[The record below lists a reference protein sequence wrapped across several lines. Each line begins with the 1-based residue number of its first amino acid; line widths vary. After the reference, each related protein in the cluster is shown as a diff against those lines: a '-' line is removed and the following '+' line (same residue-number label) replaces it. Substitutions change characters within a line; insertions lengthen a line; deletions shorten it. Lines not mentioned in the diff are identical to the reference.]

1 MKPKHLL
8 PAFSQRATRALA
20 CAGLMLAGAAQAHTP
35 YLLPMSF
42 DVAPDAVLSVDAGYA
57 EKFFLSEVGFGDTRF
72 AITTPD
78 GSVLPFGEVHQ
89 FKSRTVAE
97 QKLPGAKGTYR
108 LSTGV
113 RLGSIFR
120 SWEQDGK
127 VEISRDGSKTPPPGV
142 KLLSHYQSHSISEA
156 YVTAGAPNQR
166 ALAPTQQGLEIAPI
180 THPNDLFTGEKF
192 EFTVL
197 FDGKPLAG
205 QTVDIYRSP
214 MDLGSEH
221 TSASVKTDAQGRIA
235 YALTQPGVYL
245 ALVRYRGAAPK
256 GAAAPMY
263 GYNYT
268 LTFRVLTP

>member
-1 MKPKHLL
+1 MNQNHLL
-8 PAFSQRATRALA
+8 HAYSKRATRALTCA
-20 CAGLMLAGAAQAHTP
+20 CLMLAGAAQAHTP

-72 AITTPD
+72 TLTTPD

-89 FKSRTVAE
+89 LKSRTVAE

-127 VEISRDGSKTPPPGV
+127 VEISRDGNKTPPPGV
-142 KLLSHYQSHSISEA
+142 KLLSHYQSHSVSEA
-156 YVTAGAPNQR
+156 YVTAGAPNKR
-166 ALAPTQQGLEIAPI
+166 ALEPAQQGLEIVPI

-197 FDGKPLAG
+197 FDGKPLSG

-221 TSASVKTDAQGRIA
+221 TSDSAKTDAQGRIA
-235 YALTQPGVYL
+235 YAMTEPGVYL

-268 LTFRVLTP
+268 LTFRVLKP

>member
-1 MKPKHLL
+1 MACFLRTFF
-8 PAFSQRATRALA
+8 ARASFLGLG
-20 CAGLMLAGAAQAHTP
+20 AGLWFAGVAQAHTP

-42 DVAPDAVLSVDAGYA
+42 DVAPDAIVSVDAGYA

-72 AITTPD
+72 VITTPD

-97 QKLPGAKGTYR
+97 QKLLGVKGTYR

-127 VEISRDGSKTPPPGV
+127 VEIARDGNKTPPPGV

-156 YVTAGAPNQR
+156 YVTAGAPTRR
-166 ALAPTQQGLEIAPI
+166 ALEPTRQGLEIVPT
-180 THPNDLFTGEKF
+180 THPNDLVTGEKF
-192 EFTVL
+192 EFSVL

-221 TSASVKTDAQGRIA
+221 TGTGVKTDAQGRVA

-245 ALVRYRGAAPK
+245 ALVRYRGAAPQ

-268 LTFRVLTP
+268 LTFRVLAP

>member
-1 MKPKHLL
+1 MARFLKTSFAGLV
-8 PAFSQRATRALA
+8 
-20 CAGLMLAGAAQAHTP
+20 AGLMFAGAAQAHTP
-35 YLLPMSF
+35 YLLPLSF
-42 DVAPDAVLSVDAGYA
+42 DVTPDALVVVDAGYA
-57 EKFFLSEVGFGDTRF
+57 EKFFLSEVNFGDTRF
-72 AITTPD
+72 VITTPD
-78 GSVLPFGEVHQ
+78 GSVLPFGDVHQ

-113 RLGSIFR
+113 RLGAIFR

-127 VEISRDGSKTPPPGV
+127 VEVSRDGSKTPPPGV
-142 KLLSHYQSHSISEA
+142 KLLSHYQSYSISEA
-156 YVTAGAPNQR
+156 YVTAGAPDKR
-166 ALAPTQQGLEIAPI
+166 ALAPTKQGLEIVPV

-192 EFTVL
+192 EFNVL

-221 TSASVKTDAQGRIA
+221 TSESAKTDAQGRVA
-235 YALTQPGVYL
+235 YALTKPGIYL